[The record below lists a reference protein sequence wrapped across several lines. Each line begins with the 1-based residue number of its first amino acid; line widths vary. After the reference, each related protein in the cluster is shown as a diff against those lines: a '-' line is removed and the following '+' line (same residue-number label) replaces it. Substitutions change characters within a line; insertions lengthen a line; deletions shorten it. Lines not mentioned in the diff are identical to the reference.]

1 MAGER
6 TFKVQILGNADGAI
20 AAFKKLGREGER
32 TLGQLQTVGNVLGGA
47 FDFVKKT
54 AFVAGA
60 AIGAVGAASFIAV
73 QKASDLNETISKTN
87 VIFGDASRIVQA
99 FADTA
104 ATSLGQTRQQALDA
118 SATFGTFGKSAGLVG
133 TELAD
138 FSTKFVTLATDLA
151 SFNNTSPEEAVLALG
166 AALRGEAEPIR
177 RFGVLMN
184 DAALKQVALE
194 MGIYDGNGALS
205 AQQKVL
211 ASSELLLRQ
220 TTDAQGDFER
230 TSGGL
235 ANQQRILKASID
247 DIVTT
252 LGELLL
258 PVFERFVTFVNNHIV
273 PAVKAFADNIGEH
286 GIVMAIGF
294 AINSMGEMG
303 VSFVDS
309 LEQMTIAVLEFLKQ
323 FVDIGR
329 QIALT
334 TALVGAL
341 TGNVSLT
348 LKATAASL
356 AFKAAQNGINSAL
369 ERTPG
374 LFDKLRDAAAKAAV
388 IQSRVVTTVLGTA
401 DALERKATASAVSV
415 KADEDIIKT
424 TGGVAKTVE
433 TAKQK
438 FQKYTDALKGST
450 SAQKAFTSAQKG
462 SVQAQQSLNDANTAL
477 TTAQENFTK
486 AINGYGADSQQA
498 KDAQRELS
506 KAQRGVENSGYRV
519 EESVFAVRD
528 AERKLAE
535 VRADPDSNPQMIREA
550 EISLAQAKL
559 AVSDATDAQYEATT
573 GLSKAQNLLNEAVS
587 GAVVGSATYTIFLD
601 AVNRAKEQQE
611 TASERLTDALD
622 RETEAYEN
630 LAEAIAKVADAAK
643 ASGRAN
649 LTIPTLP
656 TVPTPGGSSGGGGST
671 GGGGGTSIVVNTGI
685 GTNGVEAGRQI
696 VQLLQQYTA
705 VDAFAIDRLGFAPRR

>member
-6 TFKVQILGNADGAI
+6 VFKVQILGNADGAI

-54 AFVAGA
+54 AFIAGA
-60 AIGAVGAASFIAV
+60 AIGAVGAASFVAV

-87 VIFGDASRIVQA
+87 IIFGDASRIVQA

-194 MGIYDGNGALS
+194 MGIYSGNGALS

-303 VSFVDS
+303 VSFVNN

-329 QIALT
+329 QIALV

-374 LFDKLRDAAAKAAV
+374 LFDKLRDAAAKAAA
-388 IQSRVVTTVLGTA
+388 IQAAALPRIIGTA
-401 DALERKATASAVSV
+401 DALERAAGATV
-415 KADEDIIKT
+415 KKTDADKEQEKV
-424 TGGVAKTVE
+424 GSGVAKIVE

-438 FQKYTDALKGST
+438 FEKYTDALKGST

-462 SVQAQQSLNDANTAL
+462 SVQAQESLNDANTAL
-477 TTAQENFTK
+477 TTAQDNFTK
-486 AINGYGADSQQA
+486 AINGYGADSQEA

-506 KAQRGVENSGYRV
+506 KAQRGVENAGYRV

-528 AERKLAE
+528 AEEKLAE
-535 VRADPDSNPQMIREA
+535 VRADPESNPQMIREA

-601 AVNRAKEQQE
+601 AVNKAKEQQE
-611 TASERLTDALD
+611 DASDRLADALD
-622 RETEAYEN
+622 REKEAYEN
-630 LAEAIAKVADAAK
+630 LAEAIAKVAEAAK
-643 ASGRAN
+643 NAGRAN
-649 LTIPTLP
+649 LLIPSLP
-656 TVPTPGGSSGGGGST
+656 AVPTPGGAPSGS
-671 GGGGGTSIVVNTGI
+671 GTSIVVNTGI

>member
-6 TFKVQILGNADGAI
+6 TFVVKILGNADGAI
-20 AAFKKLGREGER
+20 TAFKKLGREGER

-54 AFVAGA
+54 ALIAGA
-60 AIGAVGAASFIAV
+60 AIGAVGAASFVAV

-87 VIFGDASRIVQA
+87 VIFGDASRIVQQ

-138 FSTKFVTLATDLA
+138 FSTKFVTLSTDLA

-211 ASSELLLRQ
+211 ASSELLFRQ

-303 VSFVDS
+303 VSFVNS

-329 QIALT
+329 TIALT

-374 LFDKLRDAAAKAAV
+374 LFDKLRDAAARAAV

-401 DALERKATASAVSV
+401 DALERKATASVVSV
-415 KADEDIIKT
+415 KADEEIIKT
-424 TGGVAKTVE
+424 AGGVAKTVE

-438 FQKYTDALKGST
+438 FEKYIDALKGST
-450 SAQKAFTSAQKG
+450 SAQKAFTAAQKG

-477 TTAQENFTK
+477 TVAQENFTQ
-486 AINGYGADSQQA
+486 AINGYGADSKQA
-498 KDAQRELS
+498 KDAQRELA
-506 KAQRGVENSGYRV
+506 KAQRSVENSGYRV

-528 AERKLAE
+528 AELKLAE

-559 AVSDATDAQYEATT
+559 AVSDATDAQFEATT
-573 GLSKAQNLLNEAVS
+573 GLSKAQTVLNEAVT
-587 GAVVGSATYTIFLD
+587 GAIVGSATYNIFLD

-611 TASERLTDALD
+611 AASERLTDALD

-630 LAEAIAKVADAAK
+630 LAEAIKKVADAAA

-656 TVPTPGGSSGGGGST
+656 TVPTPGGSSGGGSSGA
-671 GGGGGTSIVVNTGI
+671 GGGNTIVVNTGI

>member
-6 TFKVQILGNADGAI
+6 TFVVKILGNADGAI
-20 AAFKKLGREGER
+20 TAFKKLGREGER

-54 AFVAGA
+54 ALIAGA
-60 AIGAVGAASFIAV
+60 AIGAVGAASFVAV

-87 VIFGDASRIVQA
+87 VIFGDASRIVQQ

-138 FSTKFVTLATDLA
+138 FSTKFVTLSTDLA

-194 MGIYDGNGALS
+194 MGIYSGNGALS

-211 ASSELLLRQ
+211 ASSELLFRQ

-235 ANQQRILKASID
+235 ANQQRILKASIN

-303 VSFVDS
+303 VSFVNS

-401 DALERKATASAVSV
+401 DALERKATASVVSV
-415 KADEDIIKT
+415 KADEQIIKT

-438 FQKYTDALKGST
+438 FEKYTDALKGSS

-477 TTAQENFTK
+477 TVAQENFTQ

-498 KDAQRELS
+498 KDAQRELA
-506 KAQRGVENSGYRV
+506 KAQRSVENSGYRV

-528 AERKLAE
+528 AELKLAE
-535 VRADPDSNPQMIREA
+535 VRADPESNPQMIREA

-573 GLSKAQNLLNEAVS
+573 GLSRAQTVLNEAVS
-587 GAVVGSATYTIFLD
+587 GAIVGSATYNIFLD
-601 AVNRAKEQQE
+601 LVNRAKEQQE
-611 TASERLTDALD
+611 TASEHLTDALE

-630 LAEAIAKVADAAK
+630 LAEAIAKVAEAAK
-643 ASGRAN
+643 NAGRTN
-649 LTIPTLP
+649 LVVPTLP
-656 TVPTPGGSSGGGGST
+656 TVPTVVATTGGGST
-671 GGGGGTSIVVNTGI
+671 GGGGTTIVVNTGI
-685 GTNGVEAGRQI
+685 GTNGIEAGRQI
-696 VQLLQQYTA
+696 VEVLNQYA
-705 VDAFAIDRLGFAPRR
+705 KIDIDALNARRGR